1 MSIKKSFILVM
12 AMSLF
17 FPAVLLAGG
26 ASYTCDTKYP
36 IVLAHGMGTQAKIM
50 QLIDYWGGIDNALQ
64 DEGAD
69 VYITSVNAMD
79 STASKAIAWKAQV
92 LEIMAQTGAKKVNVI
107 GHSHGCLYTRY
118 AISNLGMG
126 SMVASHTS
134 IAGPH
139 RGSSAADMIMGL
151 IPDDMEPMVGD
162 TLDTIM
168 SFLMGDVNGDS
179 AANGYDLTRPYM
191 INTFNPN
198 TKDVPGIYYQSY
210 AYKCKNA
217 IGAGP
222 IFWITWAAMLPEEG
236 DNDVLVSVNSAKW
249 GNFKGVVEGAPWGYG
264 VNHLAAVG
272 MMSGLL
278 YPPAIGYDP
287 EEHFVDIVADLK
299 NRGY

>member
-1 MSIKKSFILVM
+1 MKKSLLAVM
-12 AMSLF
+12 ALLLF
-17 FPAVLLAGG
+17 FPAVLMAGG
-26 ASYTCDTKYP
+26 SSDTCDTSYP
-36 IVLAHGMGTQAKIM
+36 IVLAHGMGTQAEIM
-50 QLIDYWGGIDNALQ
+50 QFIPYWGDIDGALE
-64 DEGAD
+64 DEGAE

-79 STASKAIAWKAQV
+79 ATASKAAQWKAQV
-92 LEIMAQTGAKKVNVI
+92 LEIMAVTGAAKVNVI

-134 IAGPH
+134 LAGPH

-162 TLDTIM
+162 VLDTLM
-168 SFLMGDVNGDS
+168 SFLMGDVNGNS
-179 AANGYDLTRPYM
+179 VANGYELTRPYM
-191 INTFNPN
+191 NNVFNPG
-198 TKDVPGIYYQSY
+198 TLDVPGIYYQSY
-210 AYKCKNA
+210 AYKCKNF

-222 IFWITWAAMLPEEG
+222 IFSITWAAMLPEEG

-249 GNFKGVVEGAPWGYG
+249 GNYKGVVEGAWWGYG

-287 EEHFVDIVADLK
+287 AEHCINIVKDLK
-299 NRGY
+299 NRGC

>member
-1 MSIKKSFILVM
+1 
-12 AMSLF
+12 MSLF
-17 FPAVLLAGG
+17 FPAILMAGG
-26 ASYTCDTKYP
+26 TSYTCDTKYP

-50 QLIDYWGGIDNALQ
+50 QIIDYWGGIDNALK

-79 STASKAIAWKAQV
+79 STASKAAQWKTQV
-92 LEIMAQTGAKKVNVI
+92 LEIMAATGAEKVNVI
-107 GHSHGCLYTRY
+107 GHSHGCLYSRY
-118 AISNLGMG
+118 AISNLDMG

-151 IPDDMEPMVGD
+151 IPDNMEPMVGD
-162 TLDTIM
+162 VLDTLM

-198 TKDVPGIYYQSY
+198 TLDVSGIYYQSY
-210 AYKCKNA
+210 AYKCKNV

-222 IFWITWAAMLPEEG
+222 IFSITWLAMLPEEG

-249 GNFKGVVEGAPWGYG
+249 GNFKGVVEGAPWAYG

-272 MMSGLL
+272 IMSGLL

-287 EEHFVDIVADLK
+287 EEHFINIAKDLK
-299 NRGY
+299 NQGY